1 MPTSILFHNL
11 ASLCLHKGSLYRKG
25 LYRLQRDLVL
35 CAAVAVQCWGLRIA
49 PSKLPTVTLA
59 CDMKL
64 CLGMRCWH

>member
-1 MPTSILFHNL
+1 MPTSMLSHHL
-11 ASLCLHKGSLYRKG
+11 AYLVHTGSLHQQG

-59 CDMKL
+59 CDMEL
-64 CLGMRCWH
+64 CSGIRCWH